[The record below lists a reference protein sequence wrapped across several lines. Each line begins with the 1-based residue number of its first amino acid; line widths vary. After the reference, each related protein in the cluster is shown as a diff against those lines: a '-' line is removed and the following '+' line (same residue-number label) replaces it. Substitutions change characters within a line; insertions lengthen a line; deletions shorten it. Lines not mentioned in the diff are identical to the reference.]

1 VGLLVLSAVVL
12 SVGVF
17 YVFGGVENSIA
28 WVQRQLAMQSVKG
41 GPQIVLEVDL
51 DALRQ
56 RRHELLRQDTVTLLR
71 SRQLNASARMSD
83 AGVEVSTKTEDRQT
97 ILGELQ
103 RELAPRSIEIKS
115 GSDGTIRLNLTEA
128 GLVDIARRAAD
139 QSGEIIRRRFTALGL
154 GVIVAGHPQPDR
166 AGLLVQMPRNVELQ
180 RLIGLATKPGELA
193 FRMIDS
199 AMTPE
204 QALAGG
210 APRGSEV
217 LYGRADDGKQAYLVE
232 RRVIV
237 TEADLTDAQPVMDQ
251 RINEPVV
258 TFRLGTAGTRKFG
271 QETANGVGR
280 AMAIIIDNEVVSA
293 PLIREPIT
301 GGSGQISGNFT
312 VQAAHDLAVL
322 LRSGELPARLK
333 VVEVREA
340 KKLPPPR
347 PKVFDHM
354 IVDIATPERASFWTR
369 ELGVSLP
376 SLLVALHRVGP
387 LLNDVREELGMARV
401 YIYPR
406 D

>member
-1 VGLLVLSAVVL
+1 MLKRTLIAVAALLALCVSLLGVGIYF
-12 SVGVF
+12 VGV
-17 YVFGGVENSIA
+17 EKAIA
-28 WVQRQLAMQSVKG
+28 WVRHEQAMRSVKG
-41 GPQIVLEVDL
+41 GPQVVLEVDL

-56 RRHELLRQDTVTLLR
+56 RRHELLRQDTGNLLR
-71 SRQLNASARMSD
+71 SRQLNASARMTD
-83 AGVEVSTKTEDRQT
+83 AGVEVSTKPEDRQT

-115 GSDGTIRLNLTEA
+115 GSDGAIRLNLTEA
-128 GLVDIARRAAD
+128 GLADIARRAAD

-154 GVIVAGHPQPDR
+154 GVILAGHPQPDR

-217 LYGRADDGKQAYLVE
+217 LYGRSDDGKQAYLVE

-251 RINEPVV
+251 RTNEPVV

-340 KKLPPPR
+340 KK
-347 PKVFDHM
+347 
-354 IVDIATPERASFWTR
+354 
-369 ELGVSLP
+369 
-376 SLLVALHRVGP
+376 
-387 LLNDVREELGMARV
+387 
-401 YIYPR
+401 
-406 D
+406 